1 MEPSY
6 HSLCQTHAS
15 LMKTCYQQDY
25 LDIHLNIFHFKP
37 PGSHTIYLCIQNTQT
52 VYPVLFNGVI
62 KALILT
68 DEVMQSL
75 LTGKDVAE

>member
-1 MEPSY
+1 MSDSCILNENLLSAGLFRY
-6 HSLCQTHAS
+6 S
-15 LMKTCYQQDY
+15 
-25 LDIHLNIFHFKP
+25 LNIFHFKP